1 MKTYIY
7 LASPYTARA
16 PDKSLDEELMTA
28 RYIRTLKCYSHLL
41 KSGLVVFCPIV
52 MTHEADKHMGRAS
65 PEFWYE
71 FNKPFLQHMSAIF
84 VLKLAGWEESEGV
97 KKETGIALSRQVP
110 IFYLEDV

>member
-7 LASPYTARA
+7 LASPYTAVDSEGA
-16 PDKSLDEELMTA
+16 LDEELMTS
-28 RYIRTLKCYSHLL
+28 RYLRTLKCYSHLL

-52 MTHEADKHMGRAS
+52 MTHEADKHMGRAR

-71 FNKPFLQHMSAIF
+71 FDKPFLQHMGAMF
-84 VLKLAGWEESEGV
+84 VLKLPGWEDSKGV
-97 KKETGIALSRQVP
+97 KMETDVASSRQVS